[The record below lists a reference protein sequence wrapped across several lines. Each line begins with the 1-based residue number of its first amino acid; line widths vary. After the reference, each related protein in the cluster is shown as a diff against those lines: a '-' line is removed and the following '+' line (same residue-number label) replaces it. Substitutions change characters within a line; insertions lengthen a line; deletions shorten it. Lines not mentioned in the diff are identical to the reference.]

1 MSILVLDF
9 GSQYSHLICRRLREI
24 GAYSELRS
32 CAITIDQIEHFKPT
46 GIILSGGP
54 SSVYASDA
62 PHLSVELWDWIER
75 NNVPLLGI
83 CYGLQ
88 EMVHAL
94 GGKVEKCNKREF
106 GMAELHVIES
116 TGLFDEIPSST
127 VWMSHGD
134 KVICLPKGFAPLA
147 SSGSTE
153 FCAVA
158 DPARRFFGVQFHP
171 EVSHTLHGALLFR
184 NFCKIA
190 NCPLDWNMHAFF
202 TTELAS
208 LKEKIG
214 SEVHVVG
221 AVSGGVDSTVA
232 AALLHRAIGKRFHP
246 FMIDTGLLRKD
257 EAAEVKQRLEKHLD
271 GMELTVIDES
281 TRFFDALVGLKDPE
295 EKRKVIGRLFI
306 ESFERAVVDVLGMD
320 PKKCLLLQGTLYP
333 DVIESSSH
341 KGPSH
346 TIKTHHNVGG
356 LPERMQMRILE
367 PLRMLFKDEVRA
379 LGRELGLPKES
390 VNRHPFPGP
399 GLAIRIKG
407 EVTRKHADILREAD
421 KIFIEELKR
430 AGEYDKIS
438 QALAILCPDVRTVG
452 VMGDGRTFEMLCCLR
467 AVESSDFMTA
477 DWYRMPYDLL
487 AVISSRI
494 TNEVNGINRVCYDIS
509 SKPPATIEWE

>member
-1 MSILVLDF
+1 M
-9 GSQYSHLICRRLREI
+9 YE
-24 GAYSELRS
+24 
-32 CAITIDQIEHFKPT
+32 T
-46 GIILSGGP
+46 
-54 SSVYASDA
+54 DA
-62 PHLSVELWDWIER
+62 PHLSLEMWQWMQVND
-75 NNVPLLGI
+75 VPVLGI

-94 GGKVEKCNKREF
+94 GGRVEKGSKREF
-106 GMAELHVIES
+106 GLAELRVGES
-116 TGLFDEIPSST
+116 GGLFDGMSSNS

-134 KVICLPKGFAPLA
+134 KVTALPSGFVVLA
-147 SSGSTE
+147 SSESTE
-153 FCAVA
+153 YCAIA
-158 DPARRFFGVQFHP
+158 DVHRRFFGVQFHP
-171 EVSHTLHGALLFR
+171 EVAHTPQGARLLG
-184 NFCKIA
+184 NFCRIA
-190 NCPLDWNMHAFF
+190 NCKLDWNMHAFVE
-202 TTELAS
+202 TELAS
-208 LKEKIG
+208 LQDKIG
-214 SEVHVVG
+214 PDVHVVG

-232 AALLHRAIGKRFHP
+232 AALLHKAIGNRFHP

-257 EAAEVKQRLEKHLD
+257 EASEVKKRLEKHLS
-271 GMELTVIDES
+271 GMQLTVIDES
-281 TRFFDALVGLKDPE
+281 ERFYEALAGLRDPE
-295 EKRKVIGRLFI
+295 AKRKAIGRLFI
-306 ESFERAVVDVLGMD
+306 ECFERAVVEVLGMD

-379 LGRELGLPKES
+379 LGRELGLPNES

-407 EVTRKHADILREAD
+407 EVTRERADVLREAD
-421 KIFIEELKR
+421 RIFIEELKR
-430 AGEYDKIS
+430 AGEYDRIS
-438 QALAILCPDVRTVG
+438 QALAILCPEVQTVG
-452 VMGDGRTFEMLCCLR
+452 VMGDGRTYEMLCCLR

-487 AVISSRI
+487 ALISSRI
-494 TNEVNGINRVCYDIS
+494 TNEVSGINRVCYDIS